1 MKFIKLGLVAAAL
14 MTVSGVSLAQQKDIK
29 IVDPRESPYVI
40 SPNGVVVMNPFGL
53 CWRTGF
59 WSLERAR
66 TTKVEGSP
74 FPVGCV
80 CDKALM
86 PKEVCEP
93 PPPPPPPPAPPPP
106 PPPPPPPAPTS
117 EKVTFAA
124 DALFDFDKAT
134 LKPEGRAK
142 MDDLVSKLAGV
153 SLEVIIAVGYT
164 DRIGSDAYNLKLSQR
179 RAQAVKDYLVSKG
192 IEPNRVYTEGK
203 GEANPVKQCADPS
216 AKGEIR
222 NQKQLIDVLAAEPA
236 RRGRS
241 SGYTT
246 GEEIIKTDLP
256 KLSPAS
262 AGLFFCAGFSA
273 NERLRNI
280 RTMHDN
286 VDRAELHKFSELA
299 AKWWDREG
307 PMRPLHD
314 INPARLEWIDRLA
327 SLSGKRVL
335 DVGCGGGVLT
345 EAMAQKSASVTGIDL
360 ADKPLQVARLH
371 ALDSKR
377 SCRVSRM
384 RGRNNGR

>member
-29 IVDPRESPYVI
+29 IADPRESPYVI
-40 SPNGVVVMNPFGL
+40 DPRGVVVMNPFGL

-66 TTKVEGSP
+66 SAKVDGSP

-93 PPPPPPPPAPPPP
+93 PPPPPPPPPAAPPAPPPP
-106 PPPPPPPAPTS
+106 PPAPPAPPAPTS

-124 DALFDFDKAT
+124 DALFDFDRAT
-134 LKPEGRAK
+134 LRPEGRAK
-142 MDDLVSKLAGV
+142 LDDLVSKLAGV

-216 AKGEIR
+216 ARGEVR
-222 NQKQLIDVLAAEPA
+222 NRPQLIACLQPN
-236 RRGRS
+236 RRVEVEVVGTRP
-241 SGYTT
+241 
-246 GEEIIKTDLP
+246 IK
-256 KLSPAS
+256 
-262 AGLFFCAGFSA
+262 
-273 NERLRNI
+273 R
-280 RTMHDN
+280 
-286 VDRAELHKFSELA
+286 
-299 AKWWDREG
+299 
-307 PMRPLHD
+307 
-314 INPARLEWIDRLA
+314 
-327 SLSGKRVL
+327 
-335 DVGCGGGVLT
+335 
-345 EAMAQKSASVTGIDL
+345 
-360 ADKPLQVARLH
+360 
-371 ALDSKR
+371 
-377 SCRVSRM
+377 
-384 RGRNNGR
+384 

>member
-59 WSLERAR
+59 WTLERAA
-66 TTKVEGSP
+66 TTKIEGAP
-74 FPVGCV
+74 FPNWTVGCV
-80 CDKALM
+80 CDRALM
-86 PKEVCEP
+86 KPPVCEP

-106 PPPPPPPAPTS
+106 PPPPPAPPAPTS

-216 AKGEIR
+216 AKGEVR
-222 NQKQLIDVLAAEPA
+222 NQKQLIDCLQPN
-236 RRGRS
+236 RRVEVEVVG
-241 SGYTT
+241 T
-246 GEEIIKTDLP
+246 
-256 KLSPAS
+256 
-262 AGLFFCAGFSA
+262 
-273 NERLRNI
+273 
-280 RTMHDN
+280 
-286 VDRAELHKFSELA
+286 
-299 AKWWDREG
+299 
-307 PMRPLHD
+307 RPV
-314 INPARLEWIDRLA
+314 R
-327 SLSGKRVL
+327 K
-335 DVGCGGGVLT
+335 
-345 EAMAQKSASVTGIDL
+345 
-360 ADKPLQVARLH
+360 
-371 ALDSKR
+371 
-377 SCRVSRM
+377 
-384 RGRNNGR
+384 